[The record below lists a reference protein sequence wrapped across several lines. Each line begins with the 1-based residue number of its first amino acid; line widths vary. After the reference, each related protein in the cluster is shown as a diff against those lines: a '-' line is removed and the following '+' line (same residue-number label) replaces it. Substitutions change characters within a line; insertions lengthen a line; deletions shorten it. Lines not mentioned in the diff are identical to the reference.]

1 VDALEKA
8 YARGRVRSDKARKHA
23 LEYDADRVWKKYWR
37 PYLKELAKAPKVV
50 QPKTTVIAKGNAQP
64 KLTIYVPAYR
74 RPEIADLFASLA
86 PQLTNQVELIVSDNC
101 PDQTA
106 LAPLRSLSNAPC
118 SVTYLHQP
126 SNTGGV
132 ANLERGLTIG
142 TGAWLWMISDDDV
155 ILPNAVADILNE
167 IEHSDIDRLILLSQ
181 DAPTGAAGMVGT
193 PAEIESAQPGIMI
206 AATLISANVLR
217 RSSLNVELAR
227 EKAATLYGPA
237 FAYTGCTRV
246 KVHATP
252 AIVVGCDHPDEF
264 VNATDPT
271 IDVGR
276 IWSEMLTMLGI
287 EPTQSAL
294 SWNFVSV
301 AA

>member
-1 VDALEKA
+1 
-8 YARGRVRSDKARKHA
+8 
-23 LEYDADRVWKKYWR
+23 
-37 PYLKELAKAPKVV
+37 
-50 QPKTTVIAKGNAQP
+50 
-64 KLTIYVPAYR
+64 LTIYVPAYR

-106 LAPLRSLSNAPC
+106 LAPLRLLSNAPC

-142 TGAWLWMISDDDV
+142 SGAWLWMISDDDV
-155 ILPNAVADILNE
+155 ILPNAIADILNE
-167 IEHSDIDRLILLSQ
+167 IEHTDIDRLILLSQ
-181 DAPTGAAGMVGT
+181 NAPTGAAGMVGT
-193 PAEIESAQPGIMI
+193 PAEIEAAQPGIMI

-217 RSSLNVELAR
+217 RSALDVKLAR
-227 EKAATLYGPA
+227 DKAATLYGPA
-237 FAYTGCTRV
+237 FAYTGCKRV

-252 AIVVGCDHPDEF
+252 AIVVGCDHVNEF
-264 VNATDPT
+264 VAASDPT
-271 IDVGR
+271 IDIPAV
-276 IWSEMLTMLGI
+276 WSELLTMLGI
-287 EPTQSAL
+287 EPTQSAT

-301 AA
+301 EM